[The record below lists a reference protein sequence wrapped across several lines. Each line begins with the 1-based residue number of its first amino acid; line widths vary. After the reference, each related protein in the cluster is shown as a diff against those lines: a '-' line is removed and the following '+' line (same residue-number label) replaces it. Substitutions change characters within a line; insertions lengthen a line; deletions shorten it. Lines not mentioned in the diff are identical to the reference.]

1 MLGPL
6 AMAGGSKFISE
17 INQFLSSEIANMNFF
32 ILNLDKNLYKNE
44 WRLKCHGIRYIG
56 GRQVNKTNDI

>member
-17 INQFLSSEIANMNFF
+17 INQFLSSEIANDDSNVT
-32 ILNLDKNLYKNE
+32 L
-44 WRLKCHGIRYIG
+44 
-56 GRQVNKTNDI
+56 